1 MSWRLSVA
9 LLAGGLLSAAAP
21 RGAAAQSDPRLLA
34 AVRQAQAGQ
43 VDSARATI
51 RRLAAATPPTDSLYP
66 EILYSVALTAADVT
80 ERERNLQRLAVEY
93 PLSAWADDA
102 LLLLAQ
108 SDYAAGNLPGTARN
122 LEKIRRDYPASPILP
137 RAAVWAARTYFD
149 MRNQRGACEWVL
161 AGLRHRDA
169 DADTRAQLR
178 TQAPRCGALIAASDT
193 IPPPDTITVV
203 AAPAAA
209 QSVAAQNVPARPD
222 TVRIPAAPAVDS
234 APRDTA
240 TKAATTAAAAA
251 SPRDTVRINAPAA
264 PSPAPP
270 TVPPAAAAGGYRVQL
285 AAAAT
290 RGEADGIVRGLAG
303 RGIQADVVEEKGYF
317 KVRTGH
323 FASRRDAQLEANRLR
338 ARLGN
343 GAFVVSE

>member
-80 ERERNLQRLAVEY
+80 ERERNLQRLTVEY
-93 PLSAWADDA
+93 PLSPWADDA

-108 SDYAAGNLPGTARN
+108 SEYATGNLPGTARN

-137 RAAVWAARTYFD
+137 RAAVWAGRTYFD
-149 MRNQRGACEWVL
+149 MRNQRAACEWVL
-161 AGLRHRDA
+161 AGLRSREP

-178 TQAPRCGALIAASDT
+178 AQVPRCGTLIAASDT
-193 IPPPDTITVV
+193 IPPPDTVAV
-203 AAPAAA
+203 AAAAAAA
-209 QSVAAQNVPARPD
+209 QSVVARPD

-240 TKAATTAAAAA
+240 TATPNAAA
-251 SPRDTVRINAPAA
+251 PRDTVRISAPPA
-264 PSPAPP
+264 PSPA
-270 TVPPAAAAGGYRVQL
+270 PPAAAAGGYRVQL

-290 RGEADGIVRGLAG
+290 RGDADGIVRGLAG

>member
-1 MSWRLSVA
+1 MSWRLPVA

-21 RGAAAQSDPRLLA
+21 RGAAAQTDPRLVA

-51 RRLAAATPPTDSLYP
+51 RRLAATTPPTDSLYP

-80 ERERNLQRLAVEY
+80 ERERNLQRLTVEY
-93 PLSAWADDA
+93 PLSTWADDA

-161 AGLRHRDA
+161 AGLRRRDA

-193 IPPPDTITVV
+193 IPPPDTITVA

-209 QSVAAQNVPARPD
+209 QSVPAQGVAAPPD
-222 TVRIPAAPAVDS
+222 TVRVPAPPVVDS

-251 SPRDTVRINAPAA
+251 APRDTVRISAPPA
-264 PSPAPP
+264 PSP
-270 TVPPAAAAGGYRVQL
+270 AAAGGYRVQL

-290 RGEADGIVRGLAG
+290 RPEADGIVRGLAG

-323 FASRRDAQLEANRLR
+323 FASRRDAQLEATRLR

>member
-9 LLAGGLLSAAAP
+9 VLAGGLLSAAAP
-21 RGAAAQSDPRLLA
+21 RGAAAQTDPRLVA

-80 ERERNLQRLAVEY
+80 ERERNLQRLTVEY

-108 SDYAAGNLPGTARN
+108 GDYAAGNLPGTARN

-161 AGLRHRDA
+161 AGLRRRDA

-209 QSVAAQNVPARPD
+209 QSVPAQGVAARPD
-222 TVRIPAAPAVDS
+222 TVRVPAAPAVDS

-240 TKAATTAAAAA
+240 TKMATAAAAA
-251 SPRDTVRINAPAA
+251 AAPRDTVRISAPPA
-264 PSPAPP
+264 PSPAP
-270 TVPPAAAAGGYRVQL
+270 AGGYRVQL